1 MEISPHASEIRTRL
15 TLLDTNKIK
24 LLNFQENED
33 SYLLCFYFYNINSV
47 KLTTNFDSY
56 CFFQSDTLD
65 VEELNC
71 ICSDNTKNTP
81 ENIVNKLQQFFNLN
95 SELDTSNEQIQDKF
109 HIYQNPKILEISKTL
124 INYELVEKESINF
137 RNSKNSTNIIKFPKE
152 LIFNLNQISK
162 LIIQEIKKIN
172 NNLTYKHFI
181 EPINNNIYS
190 LRFVCFLDNKNFNSD
205 TFEIKIDLDPKLY
218 PYFPPKIEI
227 IKPSIKFSLVY
238 SLMNIKLLKLEN
250 WNPTMSLEWLLTSII
265 KQIDPIIHDY
275 VKYDLSKFQILNNLL
290 IKLSC
295 IDKEYLYEKELIN
308 ISITNVNIVFN
319 DSNDSKFWK
328 AGIGYGNNSRKAWDI
343 SSFIKE
349 QEIFN
354 YELTI
359 LLNQISEHISQES
372 INELYSS
379 SLPSFLINRIKQLTL
394 LELEKT
400 KEVYN
405 EILNILDK
413 ISKLEGVEQNFIND
427 IGNAFVI
434 ISEEIMSLFISRE
447 EIKKDKTYIKIISV
461 SDWFKSKMIITQI
474 TSTQII
480 STDKNKEYEEVM
492 KKLQFGTFE
501 IQSNHRFKEC
511 CTEKPEQ
518 NAISRMIKEVS
529 TIKSLLPLNW
539 ESTIWIR
546 ISKTSINVFSFFISG
561 PKDTPYENG
570 IFEFHTTFP
579 SNYPNSAPKV
589 LINTTGGGTIRFN
602 PNLYVDGKVCLSL
615 LGTWSGQESEKW
627 NSKTSTFLQV
637 LISIQSLILVEN
649 PYFNEPGLEKE
660 MHTTKGQK
668 NSKKYNEPLLIGT
681 IKWAIIDMIK
691 NPPNGMEEVIKNH
704 FKFKKDEI
712 LTTTQKWLN
721 EISSE
726 NSKELEKN
734 RNEMILLF
742 NTL

>member
-1 MEISPHASEIRTRL
+1 MEISPYASEMRASLII
-15 TLLDTNKIK
+15 LDISKIK

-33 SYLLCFYFYNINSV
+33 FYLLHFTFYNSFPV
-47 KLTTNFDSY
+47 KLSTDFDSY
-56 CFFQSDTLD
+56 CYFESDTLD

-71 ICSDNTKNTP
+71 IFLDNIKNAP
-81 ENIVNKLQQFFNLN
+81 ENIVNKLEQFFNLN
-95 SELDTSNEQIQDKF
+95 LELEIADVF
-109 HIYQNPKILEISKTL
+109 HIYQKNEEISKAL
-124 INYELVEKESINF
+124 INYELLEKESKKLQE
-137 RNSKNSTNIIKFPKE
+137 SKTSMNISSIPKE
-152 LIFNLNQISK
+152 LLFNPNQIYK
-162 LIIQEIKKIN
+162 IIIQEIKNFNK
-172 NNLTYKHFI
+172 NLKYKHFI
-181 EPINNNIYS
+181 EPINNNIYC
-190 LRFVCFLDNKNFNSD
+190 LKLVCFLNNKNFKND
-205 TFEIKIDLDPKLY
+205 TFEIKINLEPKLY
-218 PYFPPKIEI
+218 PYFPPRIEV
-227 IKPSIKFSLVY
+227 IKPSIKFQLVFN
-238 SLMNIKLLKLEN
+238 LMNLKILKLEN
-250 WNPTMSLEWLLTSII
+250 WNSTISLEWLII
-265 KQIDPIIHDY
+265 SLIEQIDPIIHDY
-275 VKYDLSKFQILNNLL
+275 IKVDSSKFEELD
-290 IKLSC
+290 IKLSS
-295 IDKEYLYEKELIN
+295 ITKEHSFEKELIN
-308 ISITNVNIVFN
+308 ISIQKVNATSCDN
-319 DSNDSKFWK
+319 KFWK
-328 AGIGYGNNSRKAWDI
+328 SGVGYGDDSRKAWDI
-343 SSFIKE
+343 LSFIKE

-354 YELTI
+354 YELTV
-359 LLNQISEHISQES
+359 LLKQIIEHISQES
-372 INELYSS
+372 LSELYSS
-379 SLPSFLINRIKQLTL
+379 SLCTFLINRIGGLTL

-413 ISKLEGVEQNFIND
+413 ISKLDGLEQNFINN
-427 IGNAFVI
+427 IGNVFVV
-434 ISEEIMSLFISRE
+434 ISDEIKSLFGLNQSE
-447 EIKKDKTYIKIISV
+447 TKEDETYLKIISV
-461 SDWFKSKMIITQI
+461 SDWFKSKMIV
-474 TSTQII
+474 TQII
-480 STDKNKEYEEVM
+480 STEIISTNKYKEYEEVM
-492 KKLQFGTFE
+492 KKLQFGSFE
-501 IQSNHRFKEC
+501 IQPNHLFKEYC
-511 CTEKPEQ
+511 AQKPEQ
-518 NAISRMIKEVS
+518 KAIVRMVS
-529 TIKSLLPLNW
+529 EISTLKSGLPINW
-539 ESTIWIR
+539 ESSIWIR
-546 ISKTSINVFSFFISG
+546 VSSKIINVFSFFISG

-726 NSKELEKN
+726 NSKELEKY